1 VPQVNATQRL
11 EELLELKE
19 ELQAQLDAANKSLKE
34 QEGKLKTA
42 REEGEQ
48 LKGKLEQAE
57 EAKSAA
63 EKVSKGDKW
72 CGSERVNMTPLGGG
86 GCRSQLVRRASSG
99 RANVLEQAEEAKSAA
114 EKVSHTEAQPAGTTA

>member
-48 LKGKLEQAE
+48 LKGKL
-57 EAKSAA
+57 
-63 EKVSKGDKW
+63 D
-72 CGSERVNMTPLGGG
+72 
-86 GCRSQLVRRASSG
+86 
-99 RANVLEQAEEAKSAA
+99 QAEEAKSAA
-114 EKVSHTEAQPAGTTA
+114 EKVSHTEAQPAGTTS